1 MFRFSEDG
9 LTKKKRLVSALLGVA
24 LRHEQHI
31 CVYQYGVLPSRHRY
45 MQNPCRQLPEGSR
58 SCQAGLLAS
67 AADEDPAS
75 RHPEAAHFLQPCC
88 SQALVDHH
96 RKRASHVNRLRGLFL
111 EDHIF
116 RLSLL
121 IAPKMVTQA
130 IMEGGLS
137 NTANAA
143 GESEQSELLAVSVEE
158 CLRSP
163 DSAANILPG
172 EGYNPCNI
180 LPSEDSVNGNLL
192 AGTINETY
200 EGSIKS
206 VDLNEDKDHSDIIL
220 TIGGEEGSGK
230 KDDLPQA
237 ESLQAMVF
245 QVFIPFLIAGCG
257 TVAAGI
263 VLDIVQTWPVFKNVT
278 QLFILVPALLGLKGN
293 LEMTLAARISTQAN
307 LGQLD
312 SLREQWK
319 MTYGNMALV
328 QCQATIV
335 AFLASMFAIV
345 VDVVQE
351 HKFDVHHATLLCASS
366 LITAAIASLVLGFIT
381 VGVVLLSRKLHIN
394 PDNVATPIAASLGD
408 VTTLG
413 LLASISSGLYGI
425 VMTDSWVAPF
435 LILLFLLMVPLWVV
449 IAKRNKFTHQV
460 LYSGW
465 VPVISA
471 VFISSAGGCI
481 LDLAIAKFKGIAVFQ
496 PVINGVGG
504 NLVAVQSSR
513 ISTYLHQRTEMG
525 SLPSSDPKI
534 CVSPFTVF
542 FGKGA
547 HARSARVLLLMALPG
562 HLIFAYMISLLNT
575 GNTQLSMLFL
585 VVYLLAALIQVFML
599 LFIAYCMIQWMWRR
613 KIDPDNSAIPYLTA
627 LGDLLGTSLLA
638 LAFLFLFYTGNP
650 VPDHE

>member
-1 MFRFSEDG
+1 
-9 LTKKKRLVSALLGVA
+9 
-24 LRHEQHI
+24 
-31 CVYQYGVLPSRHRY
+31 
-45 MQNPCRQLPEGSR
+45 MQNQCFQLQGRSR
-58 SCQAGLLAS
+58 EAGLAS
-67 AADEDPAS
+67 NEAS
-75 RHPEAAHFLQPCC
+75 GHTEAVRSLQPCC
-88 SQALVDHH
+88 SQALVDEHKK
-96 RKRASHVNRLRGLFL
+96 KRASHVHKIRGLFL

-121 IAPKMVTQA
+121 LAPKMVTQA

-143 GESEQSELLAVSVEE
+143 GDSEQSELLALSACCPEE
-158 CLRSP
+158 ESLRSP
-163 DSAANILPG
+163 DSAANILPT
-172 EGYNPCNI
+172 
-180 LPSEDSVNGNLL
+180 SSVSQNLL
-192 AGTINETY
+192 AGTVNETY
-200 EGSIKS
+200 EGSIKDGS
-206 VDLNEDKDHSDIIL
+206 VDLNDDKDHSDIIL
-220 TIGGEEGSGK
+220 TMDENGGTGK
-230 KDDLPQA
+230 KDDQPT
-237 ESLQAMVF
+237 ESLRALIF

-263 VLDIVQTWPVFKNVT
+263 VLDIVQTWPVFENVT

-335 AFLASMFAIV
+335 AFLAAIFAIV

-351 HKFDVHHATLLCASS
+351 NTFNVHHATLLCASS
-366 LITAAIASLVLGFIT
+366 LLTAAIASLVLGFIT
-381 VGVVLLSRKLHIN
+381 VGVVLSSRKLHIN

-413 LLASISSGLYGI
+413 LLASISSILYGI
-425 VMTDSWVAPF
+425 VTTNVWVAP
-435 LILLFLLMVPLWVV
+435 LMIILFLLMIPLWVV
-449 IAKRNKFTHQV
+449 ISKRNKFTKQV
-460 LYSGW
+460 LRTGW

-471 VFISSAGGCI
+471 VFISSAGGCV
-481 LDLAIAKFKGIAVFQ
+481 LDLAITKFKGIAVYQ

-513 ISTYLHQRTEMG
+513 ISTYLHQRSEMG
-525 SLPSSDPKI
+525 TLPLSDPKV
-534 CVSPFTVF
+534 CVHPFSAF

-547 HARSARVLLLMALPG
+547 HARSGRVLLGMALPG
-562 HLIFAYMISLLNT
+562 HILFAYLICLLKG
-575 GNTQLSMLFL
+575 GNATVSPLFL
-585 VVYLLAALIQVFML
+585 LVYLTSALIQVFL
-599 LFIAYCMIQWMWRR
+599 LIYIAYCMIQWMWRR

-638 LAFLFLFYTGNP
+638 LAFLFLFYVGNHDP
-650 VPDHE
+650 NVAGGE

>member
-1 MFRFSEDG
+1 
-9 LTKKKRLVSALLGVA
+9 
-24 LRHEQHI
+24 
-31 CVYQYGVLPSRHRY
+31 
-45 MQNPCRQLPEGSR
+45 MQSQCLKQPGSGSTR
-58 SCQAGLLAS
+58 EAGLAS
-67 AADEDPAS
+67 TTGEAS
-75 RHPEAAHFLQPCC
+75 GHPEAARTLQPCC
-88 SQALVDHH
+88 SQALVDKH
-96 RKRASHVNRLRGLFL
+96 RRASHVNRIKGLFL

-121 IAPKMVTQA
+121 LAPKMVTQA

-137 NTANAA
+137 NSANAA
-143 GESEQSELLAVSVEE
+143 GDSEQSELLALAVNCRDED

-163 DSAANILPG
+163 DSVVSILPTDAI
-172 EGYNPCNI
+172 E
-180 LPSEDSVNGNLL
+180 SKLL
-192 AGTINETY
+192 AGTVNETY
-200 EGSIKS
+200 DGSIKDGS
-206 VDLNEDKDHSDIIL
+206 VDLNDDKDHSDIML
-220 TIGGEEGSGK
+220 TLDGDPSKKEES
-230 KDDLPQA
+230 PA
-237 ESLQAMVF
+237 VESLQALIF

-263 VLDIVQTWPVFKNVT
+263 VLDIVQTWPVFLNVT

-307 LGQLD
+307 LGLLD
-312 SLREQWK
+312 SFREQWK

-335 AFLASMFAIV
+335 AFFASMFAIL

-351 HKFDVHHATLLCASS
+351 HRFDLHHATLLCASS

-413 LLASISSGLYGI
+413 LLASISSALYGI
-425 VMTDSWVAPF
+425 VLTDNWLAPCLIVLFVALVPIWV
-435 LILLFLLMVPLWVV
+435 LIS
-449 IAKRNKFTHQV
+449 KRNKFTKQV
-460 LYSGW
+460 LYTGW
-465 VPVISA
+465 LPVISA
-471 VFISSAGGCI
+471 VFISSAGGCV

-513 ISTYLHQRTEMG
+513 ISTYLHQRSEMG
-525 SLPSSDPKI
+525 SLPLSDPKV
-534 CVSPFTVF
+534 CVGPFTVF

-547 HARSARVLLLMALPG
+547 HSRSARVLLLMALPG
-562 HLIFAYMISLLNT
+562 HLIFAYLIRLLKG
-575 GNTQLSMLFL
+575 GNTTMTPIFL
-585 VVYLLAALIQVFML
+585 VVYLSAALIQVFL
-599 LFIAYCMIQWMWRR
+599 LIYIAYCMIQWMWRR
-613 KIDPDNSAIPYLTA
+613 KIDPDNSSIPYLTA

-638 LAFLFLFYTGNP
+638 LAFLFLFYIGDHD
-650 VPDHE
+650 PDVGD

>member
-1 MFRFSEDG
+1 
-9 LTKKKRLVSALLGVA
+9 
-24 LRHEQHI
+24 
-31 CVYQYGVLPSRHRY
+31 
-45 MQNPCRQLPEGSR
+45 MQNQCLKLQGSE
-58 SCQAGLLAS
+58 CEAGLAS
-67 AADEDPAS
+67 TANEDS
-75 RHPEAAHFLQPCC
+75 GHPEAALSLQPCC
-88 SQALVDHH
+88 SQALVDKH
-96 RKRASHVNRLRGLFL
+96 RRRASHVNRIRGLFL

-121 IAPKMVTQA
+121 LAPKMVTQA

-137 NTANAA
+137 TTANPA
-143 GESEQSELLAVSVEE
+143 GDSEQSELLALSVCPDEE

-163 DSAANILPG
+163 DSAANILPT
-172 EGYNPCNI
+172 
-180 LPSEDSVNGNLL
+180 DSVNGNLL
-192 AGTINETY
+192 TGTVNETY
-200 EGSIKS
+200 EGSIKDGS
-206 VDLNEDKDHSDIIL
+206 VDLNDDKDHSDIIL
-220 TIGGEEGSGK
+220 TIDGEGSGK
-230 KDDLPQA
+230 KDELPPT
-237 ESLQAMVF
+237 ESLRAMVF

-263 VLDIVQTWPVFKNVT
+263 VLDIVQTWPVFIKVT

-335 AFLASMFAIV
+335 AFLASIFAIV
-345 VDVVQE
+345 VDVVRE
-351 HKFDVHHATLLCASS
+351 HTFDVHHALLLCASS
-366 LITAAIASLVLGFIT
+366 LITAVIASLVLGFIT
-381 VGVVLLSRKLHIN
+381 IGVVLSSRKLHIN

-425 VMTDSWVAPF
+425 VSTDNWVAPF
-435 LILLFLLMVPLWVV
+435 LVVFFLALIPLWAV
-449 IAKRNKFTHQV
+449 IAKRNKFTKQV
-460 LYSGW
+460 LYTGW
-465 VPVISA
+465 LPVISA
-471 VFISSAGGCI
+471 VFISSAGGCV
-481 LDLAIAKFKGIAVFQ
+481 LDLAIAKFKGLAVFQ

-513 ISTYLHQRTEMG
+513 ISTYLHQRSEMG
-525 SLPSSDPKI
+525 TLPNSDPKI
-534 CVSPFTVF
+534 CVGPFSAF

-562 HLIFAYMISLLNT
+562 HLIFAYLIRLLNA
-575 GNTQLSMLFL
+575 GNTTLTPLFL
-585 VVYLLAALIQVFML
+585 VVYLTAALIQVFL
-599 LFIAYCMIQWMWRR
+599 LLYFAYCMIQWMWRR

-627 LGDLLGTSLLA
+627 MGDLLGTSLLA
-638 LAFLFLFYTGNP
+638 LAFLFLFYIGNHDLN
-650 VPDHE
+650 VEEK

>member
-1 MFRFSEDG
+1 
-9 LTKKKRLVSALLGVA
+9 
-24 LRHEQHI
+24 
-31 CVYQYGVLPSRHRY
+31 
-45 MQNPCRQLPEGSR
+45 MQNQCLKLQGSE
-58 SCQAGLLAS
+58 CEAGLAS
-67 AADEDPAS
+67 TANEAS
-75 RHPEAAHFLQPCC
+75 GHPEAAQSLQPCC
-88 SQALVDHH
+88 SQALVDKH
-96 RKRASHVNRLRGLFL
+96 RRRASHVSRIRGLFL

-121 IAPKMVTQA
+121 LAPKMVTQA

-137 NTANAA
+137 TTANPA
-143 GESEQSELLAVSVEE
+143 GDSEQSELLALSVCPEEE
-158 CLRSP
+158 CLHSP
-163 DSAANILPG
+163 DSVI
-172 EGYNPCNI
+172 NI
-180 LPSEDSVNGNLL
+180 LPSDSVSGNLL
-192 AGTINETY
+192 SGAVNETY
-200 EGSIKS
+200 DGSIKDGS
-206 VDLNEDKDHSDIIL
+206 VDLNDDKDHSDIIL
-220 TIGGEEGSGK
+220 TIEGEGTGK
-230 KDDLPQA
+230 KDELPPT
-237 ESLQAMVF
+237 ESLRAMVF

-328 QCQATIV
+328 LCQATIV
-335 AFLASMFAIV
+335 AFLASVFAII
-345 VDVVQE
+345 VDVIQE
-351 HKFDVHHATLLCASS
+351 HKFDIHHALLLCASS
-366 LITAAIASLVLGFIT
+366 LITAVIASLVLGFIT
-381 VGVVLLSRKLHIN
+381 IGVVLSSRKLHIN

-425 VMTDSWVAPF
+425 VMTDNWVAPLLVVLF
-435 LILLFLLMVPLWVV
+435 LILIPIWVV
-449 IAKRNKFTHQV
+449 IAKRNKFTKQV
-460 LYSGW
+460 LYTGW
-465 VPVISA
+465 LPVISA
-471 VFISSAGGCI
+471 VFISSAGGCV
-481 LDLAIAKFKGIAVFQ
+481 LDLAIAKFTGIAVFQ

-513 ISTYLHQRTEMG
+513 ISTYLHQRSEMG
-525 SLPSSDPKI
+525 TLPSSDPKSCI
-534 CVSPFTVF
+534 SPYSVF

-562 HLIFAYMISLLNT
+562 HLIFAYLIRLLNA
-575 GNTQLSMLFL
+575 GNTTLTPVFL
-585 VVYLLAALIQVFML
+585 VVYLTAALIQVFL
-599 LFIAYCMIQWMWRR
+599 LLYMAYCMIHWMWRR

-638 LAFLFLFYTGNP
+638 LAFLFLFYIGSHDPN
-650 VPDHE
+650 VEGE

>member
-1 MFRFSEDG
+1 
-9 LTKKKRLVSALLGVA
+9 
-24 LRHEQHI
+24 
-31 CVYQYGVLPSRHRY
+31 
-45 MQNPCRQLPEGSR
+45 MQNQCLQLQGSER
-58 SCQAGLLAS
+58 EAGLAS
-67 AADEDPAS
+67 TANEAS
-75 RHPEAAHFLQPCC
+75 GHPEAAHHLQPCC
-88 SQALVDHH
+88 SQALVDKH
-96 RKRASHVNRLRGLFL
+96 RRRASHVSRIRGLFL

-121 IAPKMVTQA
+121 LAPKMVTQA

-137 NTANAA
+137 NTANPA
-143 GESEQSELLAVSVEE
+143 GDSEQSELLALSVCADEE

-163 DSAANILPG
+163 DSTANILP
-172 EGYNPCNI
+172 
-180 LPSEDSVNGNLL
+180 SDSVSGNLL
-192 AGTINETY
+192 SGTVNETY
-200 EGSIKS
+200 EGSIKDGS
-206 VDLNEDKDHSDIIL
+206 VDLDDKDHSDIIL
-220 TIGGEEGSGK
+220 TMGEEGSGK
-230 KDDLPQA
+230 KDELPPT
-237 ESLQAMVF
+237 ESLRAMVF

-263 VLDIVQTWPVFKNVT
+263 VLDIVKTWPVFENVT

-335 AFLASMFAIV
+335 AFLASIFAVV

-351 HKFDVHHATLLCASS
+351 HTFDIHHALLLCASS
-366 LITAAIASLVLGFIT
+366 LITAVIASLVLGFIT
-381 VGVVLLSRKLHIN
+381 IGVVLSSRKLHIN

-425 VMTDSWVAPF
+425 VMTDNWVAPF
-435 LILLFLLMVPLWVV
+435 LVIFFLLLIPVWVV
-449 IAKRNKFTHQV
+449 IAKRNKFTKQV
-460 LYSGW
+460 LYTGW
-465 VPVISA
+465 LPVISA
-471 VFISSAGGCI
+471 VFISSAGGCV

-504 NLVAVQSSR
+504 NLVAVQASR
-513 ISTYLHQRTEMG
+513 ISTFLHQRSEMG
-525 SLPSSDPKI
+525 TLPNSDPKV
-534 CVSPFTVF
+534 CVNPFTAF

-547 HARSARVLLLMALPG
+547 HARSARVLLAMALPG
-562 HLIFAYMISLLNT
+562 HMIFTYLIWLLNT
-575 GNTQLSMLFL
+575 GGTTFTYAFL
-585 VVYLLAALIQVFML
+585 VVYLTAALIQVFL
-599 LFIAYCMIQWMWRR
+599 LLYFAYCMIQWMWRR

-638 LAFLFLFYTGNP
+638 LAFLFLSNIGSHDP
-650 VPDHE
+650 VLEGE

>member
-1 MFRFSEDG
+1 
-9 LTKKKRLVSALLGVA
+9 
-24 LRHEQHI
+24 
-31 CVYQYGVLPSRHRY
+31 
-45 MQNPCRQLPEGSR
+45 MQNQCLKLQGSGS
-58 SCQAGLLAS
+58 SCEAGLAS
-67 AADEDPAS
+67 TTNEAS
-75 RHPEAAHFLQPCC
+75 GHPEAAKTLQPCC
-88 SQALVDHH
+88 SQALVDKH
-96 RKRASHVNRLRGLFL
+96 RRASHVNRIRGLFL

-121 IAPKMVTQA
+121 LAPKMVTQA

-137 NTANAA
+137 NTANA
-143 GESEQSELLAVSVEE
+143 GGDSEQSELLALTVGCRDEE

-163 DSAANILPG
+163 DSAA
-172 EGYNPCNI
+172 CI
-180 LPSEDSVNGNLL
+180 LPSDAANGNLL
-192 AGTINETY
+192 AGTVNETY
-200 EGSIKS
+200 DGSIKDGS
-206 VDLNEDKDHSDIIL
+206 VDLNDDKDHSDIIL
-220 TIGGEEGSGK
+220 TINDDPGK
-230 KDDLPQA
+230 SDDSQSA
-237 ESLQAMVF
+237 ESLKALIF

-263 VLDIVQTWPVFKNVT
+263 VLDIVKTWPVFKNVT

-335 AFLASMFAIV
+335 AFLASVFAIV
-345 VDVVQE
+345 VDVFEE

-381 VGVVLLSRKLHIN
+381 VGVVLLSRKLHID

-413 LLASISSGLYGI
+413 LLASISSLLYGI
-425 VMTDSWVAPF
+425 VLTNNWVAPV
-435 LILLFLLMVPLWVV
+435 LIVLFLLMVPLWIV
-449 IAKRNKFTHQV
+449 ISKRNKYTKQV
-460 LYSGW
+460 LYTGW
-465 VPVISA
+465 IPVISA
-471 VFISSAGGCI
+471 VFISSAGGFV
-481 LDLAIAKFKGIAVFQ
+481 LDLAIEKFKGIAVYQ

-513 ISTYLHQRTEMG
+513 ISTYLHQRSEMG
-525 SLPSSDPKI
+525 TLPLSDPKV
-534 CVSPFTVF
+534 CVNPFSVF

-562 HLIFAYMISLLNT
+562 HMIFAYLIRLSNA
-575 GNTQLSMLFL
+575 GNTTLTVVFL
-585 VVYLLAALIQVFML
+585 VVYLTAALIQVFL
-599 LFIAYCMIQWMWRR
+599 LLYIAYCMIQWMWRR

-627 LGDLLGTSLLA
+627 LGDLLGTSFLA
-638 LAFLFLFYTGNP
+638 LAFLFLFYIGDHD
-650 VPDHE
+650 PDVGD

>member
-1 MFRFSEDG
+1 MQNQCLKLQGSGSSCE
-9 LTKKKRLVSALLGVA
+9 AGVA
-24 LRHEQHI
+24 STTNE
-31 CVYQYGVLPSRHRY
+31 
-45 MQNPCRQLPEGSR
+45 
-58 SCQAGLLAS
+58 AS
-67 AADEDPAS
+67 G
-75 RHPEAAHFLQPCC
+75 HPEAARTLQPCC
-88 SQALVDHH
+88 SQALVDKH
-96 RKRASHVNRLRGLFL
+96 RRASHVHRIKGLFL

-121 IAPKMVTQA
+121 LAPKMVTQA

-137 NTANAA
+137 NSANAGA
-143 GESEQSELLAVSVEE
+143 DSEQAELLALTVSCGDEE
-158 CLRSP
+158 SLHSP
-163 DSAANILPG
+163 ESVANILP
-172 EGYNPCNI
+172 P
-180 LPSEDSVNGNLL
+180 DTVNDNLL
-192 AGTINETY
+192 IGTVNETY
-200 EGSIKS
+200 EGSIKDGS
-206 VDLNEDKDHSDIIL
+206 VDLNDDKDHSDIIL
-220 TIGGEEGSGK
+220 TMEDGGTAK
-230 KDDLPQA
+230 KEDLPST
-237 ESLQAMVF
+237 ESLRALVF

-263 VLDIVQTWPVFKNVT
+263 VLDIVQTWPVFENVT

-335 AFLASMFAIV
+335 AFLASVFAIV

-366 LITAAIASLVLGFIT
+366 LMTAAIASLVLGFIT

-413 LLASISSGLYGI
+413 LLASISSVLYGI
-425 VMTDSWVAPF
+425 VLTENWVAPF
-435 LILLFLLMVPLWVV
+435 LIVLFLLLVPLWVV
-449 IAKRNKFTHQV
+449 IAKKNKFTKQV
-460 LYSGW
+460 LYTGW
-465 VPVISA
+465 LPVISA
-471 VFISSAGGCI
+471 VFISSAGGCV

-513 ISTYLHQRTEMG
+513 ISTYLHQKSEMG
-525 SLPSSDPKI
+525 TLPLTDPKI
-534 CVSPFTVF
+534 CINPFTAF

-547 HARSARVLLLMALPG
+547 HARSGRVLLLMALPG
-562 HLIFAYMISLLNT
+562 HLIFAYLIRLLNGGKT
-575 GNTQLSMLFL
+575 TLTPLFL
-585 VVYLLAALIQVFML
+585 LVYLTVALIQVFL
-599 LFIAYCMIQWMWRR
+599 LIYIAYCMIHWMWRR

-638 LAFLFLFYTGNP
+638 LAFLFLFYVGDHNP
-650 VPDHE
+650 DIAE